1 MNVPKLRFK
10 EFDGEFNK
18 YNIERLVTVT
28 DCKHDTAPIETKK
41 TIYKM
46 IRTGNVRNGNLL
58 VKTMDS
64 VSEDTFHKWS
74 LRGYLEPNDIIL
86 TREAPMGEVA
96 IIPKNSRYKFFL
108 GQRCLQLKANAELSD
123 SVYIYFLLQGERF
136 QKYIRPLKFSG
147 STVSNIRIPELKSFE
162 FEIPSIKEQI
172 KIGDFLSKINKKIQL
187 QQQKIDLLQEQKK
200 GFLQKMFPKAGETQ
214 PEMRFE
220 GFTGDWEERKLK
232 DIVKW
237 SKGSNLPKSVLNES
251 KEGDEV
257 IHYADLYKF
266 SPVVSYVIHWS
277 DSGQGTVI
285 PDNSLLFPMS
295 DVTPVGLARTS
306 TITKSGVKAG
316 SDTLIGMIDEKNNSQ
331 FISYQINAN
340 SQKIIPLVTGT
351 TVRHISAKALDTL
364 DIMVTSQEEQV
375 KISTF
380 FKQLDDTIALHQ
392 QKLDLYK
399 EQKKGFMQQLF
410 I

>member
-1 MNVPKLRFK
+1 MLNAVNYTENPKFK
-10 EFDGEFNK
+10 PYKIGDILEFFSRKCVLEDDKK
-18 YNIERLVTVT
+18 YQLVTVKRRNEGIVDRGIFKGEEIKT
-28 DCKHDTAPIETKK
+28 PTQFYLKAGDFLISKRQIVHGACEIVPEKFDGAIVSNEYSIIRGKK
-41 TIYKM
+41 
-46 IRTGNVRNGNLL
+46 
-58 VKTMDS
+58 
-64 VSEDTFHKWS
+64 
-74 LRGYLEPNDIIL
+74 DIIL
-86 TREAPMGEVA
+86 TEYFNMLSKT
-96 IIPKNSRYKFFL
+96 PKMKNH
-108 GQRCLQLKANAELSD
+108 
-123 SVYIYFLLQGERF
+123 YFLSSYGVDIEKMVFNVELWKKGIVYLPSVAEQ
-136 QKYIRPLKFSG
+136 QKIVNVYAKL
-147 STVSNIRIPELKSFE
+147 
-162 FEIPSIKEQI
+162 
-172 KIGDFLSKINKKIQL
+172 NKKVRL
-187 QQQKIDLLQEQKK
+187 QQKKIDLLQEQKK

-220 GFTGDWEERKLK
+220 GFMGDWEERKLK

-316 SDTLIGMIDEKNNSQ
+316 SDTLIGMIDEKHNSQ

>member
-1 MNVPKLRFK
+1 MLNAVNYTENPKFK
-10 EFDGEFNK
+10 PYKIGDILEFFSRKCVLEDDKK
-18 YNIERLVTVT
+18 YQLVTVKRRNEGIVDRGIFKGEEIKT
-28 DCKHDTAPIETKK
+28 PTQFYLKAGDFLISKRQIVHGACEIVPEKFDGAIVSNEYSIIRGKK
-41 TIYKM
+41 
-46 IRTGNVRNGNLL
+46 
-58 VKTMDS
+58 
-64 VSEDTFHKWS
+64 
-74 LRGYLEPNDIIL
+74 DIIL
-86 TREAPMGEVA
+86 TEYFNMLSKT
-96 IIPKNSRYKFFL
+96 PKMKNH
-108 GQRCLQLKANAELSD
+108 
-123 SVYIYFLLQGERF
+123 YFLSSYGVDIEKMVFNVELWKKGIVYLPSVAEQ
-136 QKYIRPLKFSG
+136 QKIVNVYAKL
-147 STVSNIRIPELKSFE
+147 
-162 FEIPSIKEQI
+162 
-172 KIGDFLSKINKKIQL
+172 NKKVRL
-187 QQQKIDLLQEQKK
+187 QQKKIDLLQEQKK

-220 GFTGDWEERKLK
+220 GFMGDWEERKLK

-316 SDTLIGMIDEKNNSQ
+316 SDTLIGMIDEKHNSQ

-364 DIMVTSQEEQV
+364 DIMITSQEEQV

-380 FKQLDDTIALHQ
+380 FKQLDDTIAFHQ

>member
-1 MNVPKLRFK
+1 MTVPKLRFEGITGDWEERKLSEVSSYSNGCSYENDVKPFGKYQLVTLKSVDMKGNLVDSGKYIDK
-10 EFDGEFNK
+10 EVPTLIKDTLVMILSEQAPGLLGMTALIPENNK
-18 YNIERLVTVT
+18 YVLNQRVAEIRPKNNIDSYFLSIAINR
-28 DCKHDTAPIETKK
+28 CQQYFSKRGAGTKVQNISK
-41 TIYKM
+41 
-46 IRTGNVRNGNLL
+46 GNVEN
-58 VKTMDS
+58 
-64 VSEDTFHKWS
+64 FIF
-74 LRGYLEPNDIIL
+74 YC
-86 TREAPMGEVA
+86 
-96 IIPKNSRYKFFL
+96 PKV
-108 GQRCLQLKANAELSD
+108 E
-123 SVYIYFLLQGERF
+123 E
-136 QKYIRPLKFSG
+136 QK
-147 STVSNIRIPELKSFE
+147 
-162 FEIPSIKEQI
+162 
-172 KIGDFLSKINKKIQL
+172 KIGCFFKHLDKIIQL
-187 QQQKIDLLQEQKK
+187 QQEKIDLLKEQKK

-220 GFTGDWEERKLK
+220 GFTGDWVERELK

-251 KEGDEV
+251 KKGEEV

-266 SPVVSYVIHWS
+266 PPVVSYVIHWS

-295 DVTPVGLARTS
+295 DVTPIGLARTS

-316 SDTLIGMIDEKNNSQ
+316 SDTLIGMIDEKHNSQ

-364 DIMVTSQEEQV
+364 DIMITSQEEQV